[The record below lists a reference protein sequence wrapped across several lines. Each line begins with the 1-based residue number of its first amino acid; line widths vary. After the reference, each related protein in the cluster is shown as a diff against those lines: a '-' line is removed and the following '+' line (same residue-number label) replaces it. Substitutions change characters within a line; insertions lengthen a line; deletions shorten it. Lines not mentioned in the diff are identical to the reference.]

1 MAVGNTKDEPCHLET
16 VVKGGSMTGG
26 PTTYMRLAGL
36 VCVGL
41 LTVWGCTTRPA
52 PPPAISE
59 PTRLCG
65 QGYTFPTT
73 VVSVQSGPQ
82 WLLSRPAGCPEP
94 TPLTQVPS
102 NPTVADFTQ
111 KPLKAVSHQLLGLP
125 TLSSGTLAVRPG
137 DVSRT
142 RGNSPD
148 KAVTSGRSESP
159 TTAAC
164 RREPEI
170 RHRTVLFGMGSAD
183 LTERTQRDLTE
194 LRIEDL
200 LYLRLEGYTDP
211 TGSRETNEELGTARA
226 QAVAQVLQ
234 AGLKSPAQVEVVG
247 RGGCCFLPHHADSRR
262 VEITMVLRG
271 RCGDPL
277 PGERRSETLPVTP
290 VVSTGVLRDSG
301 KP

>member
-1 MAVGNTKDEPCHLET
+1 
-16 VVKGGSMTGG
+16 MTGG
-26 PTTYMRLAGL
+26 RPTYMSWAGL
-36 VCVGL
+36 ACVGL
-41 LTVWGCTTRPA
+41 LTVGGCTTRPA
-52 PPPAISE
+52 VPPTMSD

-82 WLLSRPAGCPEP
+82 WLLSRPMGCPEP
-94 TPLTQVPS
+94 TPLTQVP
-102 NPTVADFTQ
+102 NKPTVADLPP
-111 KPLKAVSHQLLGLP
+111 KPIKAGIHRLQGLP
-125 TLSSGTLAVRPG
+125 TISSGTLVTRPG
-137 DVSRT
+137 DTSHT
-142 RGNSPD
+142 PGSSPD
-148 KAVTSGRSESP
+148 KAVTPGPTGSP
-159 TTAAC
+159 TTAVC
-164 RREPEI
+164 RRDPEV
-170 RHRTVLFGMGSAD
+170 RHRSVLFAMGSAD
-183 LTERTQRDLTE
+183 LSERAQRDLTE
-194 LRIEDL
+194 LRIEEV

-226 QAVAQVLQ
+226 QAVAKVLQ
-234 AGLKSPAQVEVVG
+234 AGVKGLVQVEVVG